1 MMLYLSEWIIYIKSS
16 SNIESNLFFLLVKR
30 LMNKK
35 DKDGESKNTMSV
47 VVSKIVCTARSS
59 GHTFS
64 GKLKLIF
71 ISKIWILKLSK

>member
-1 MMLYLSEWIIYIKSS
+1 MNGSSLFKSS
-16 SNIESNLFFLLVKR
+16 SNIESNLFFHLVKR

-47 VVSKIVCTARSS
+47 VVSKIVCTARGS

-64 GKLKLIF
+64 GMLKLIF
-71 ISKIWILKLSK
+71 LYFKNLNFEIK